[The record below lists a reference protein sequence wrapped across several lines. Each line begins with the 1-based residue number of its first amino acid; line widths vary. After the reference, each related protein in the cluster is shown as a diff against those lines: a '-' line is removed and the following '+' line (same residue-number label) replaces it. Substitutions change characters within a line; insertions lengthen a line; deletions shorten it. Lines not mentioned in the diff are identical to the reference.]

1 MRKNAAVLF
10 ALLAVF
16 ALGCGSSENTTTTT
30 TPAPAPENSAKV
42 APSKMDEL
50 RRKADLT
57 EAASMVGYDG
67 KAIKES
73 LHKVLDEQENAA
85 KRLEDLNNIR

>member
-10 ALLAVF
+10 AMLAVF

-30 TPAPAPENSAKV
+30 TPAPENSAKV